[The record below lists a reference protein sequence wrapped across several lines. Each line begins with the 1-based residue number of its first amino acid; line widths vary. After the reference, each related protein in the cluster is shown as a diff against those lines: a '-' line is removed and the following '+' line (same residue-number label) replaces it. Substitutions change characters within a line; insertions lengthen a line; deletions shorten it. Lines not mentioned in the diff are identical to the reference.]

1 MLYPRQLAE
10 ATASVPTLRI
20 MCVGIVFMSA
30 LQTLTGALQ
39 GVDRQVIPVR
49 NLAIGSL
56 AKLVITYVLVGW
68 RVFNVNGGPIGTIA
82 AYMIATFLNARYL
95 KADINIKF
103 DYMLTYVKP
112 AAAAILMGIAAFASY
127 KIFFLVTS
135 SNLLSTLLA
144 VCVGAAVY
152 VVLIFAVKAI
162 TKDEIARL
170 PKGDKLVRILD
181 KFIK

>member
-1 MLYPRQLAE
+1 
-10 ATASVPTLRI
+10 
-20 MCVGIVFMSA
+20 
-30 LQTLTGALQ
+30 
-39 GVDRQVIPVR
+39 
-49 NLAIGSL
+49 
-56 AKLVITYVLVGW
+56 
-68 RVFNVNGGPIGTIA
+68 
-82 AYMIATFLNARYL
+82 
-95 KADINIKF
+95 
-103 DYMLTYVKP
+103 MLTYVKP

-170 PKGDKLVRILD
+170 PKGDKLVKILD